1 MKHAL
6 QATPGFTAEGHEQ
19 RDDTDQS
26 RWSLLRMVVAAMLT
40 FAVLAAA
47 TGLAA

>member
-6 QATPGFTAEGHEQ
+6 HATPGYTAPSHEA
-19 RDDTDQS
+19 RGADAA
-26 RWSLLRMVVAAMLT
+26 RWSLLRLVVAAMLT

-47 TGLAA
+47 TGLAG

>member
-6 QATPGFTAEGHEQ
+6 QATPGFTTQGHEQ
-19 RDDTDQS
+19 SSDTHQT
-26 RWSLLRMVVAAMLT
+26 RGSLLRMVVAAMLT

-47 TGLAA
+47 TGLAG

>member
-6 QATPGFTAEGHEQ
+6 QATPAFPVPSHEE
-19 RDDTDQS
+19 RATHQS

-40 FAVLAAA
+40 FAALAAA
-47 TGLAA
+47 MGLAG